1 LTDEEIDLVNQ
12 IRQSNLSPSEYIKQL
27 QGEPAEPV
35 YKIDDLSDDE
45 IYLLD
50 LEDRVG
56 ELSDDDAAQAL
67 AIAKQNEQ
75 LF

>member
-1 LTDEEIDLVNQ
+1 LLNQ
-12 IRQSNLSPSEYIKQL
+12 IRQSNLSPSDYIKQL
-27 QGEPAEPV
+27 QGQPAEPV